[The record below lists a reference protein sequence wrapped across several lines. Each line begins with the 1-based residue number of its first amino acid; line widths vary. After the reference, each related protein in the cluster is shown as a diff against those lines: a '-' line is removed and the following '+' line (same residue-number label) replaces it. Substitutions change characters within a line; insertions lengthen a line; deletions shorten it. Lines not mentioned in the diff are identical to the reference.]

1 MRSVNVERKARRPIR
16 GQAVR
21 ASTRGKRELPEVQP
35 GSARKRGNNGIVANL
50 AERIAPFFRRPIF
63 TLCGIVLGLVL
74 IGVLLASGVIGRGFH
89 ALGRGLN
96 TVTADAGFGISE
108 IHITGNRRTPY
119 RQILE
124 VLDMQPGQS
133 IFSADL
139 WGAQQRLASLD
150 WIASA
155 EIHRR
160 YPDAIFVTLVEKRPF
175 ALWQPP
181 SNTNGDA
188 HGDVPIVVVE
198 RNGRVITSREV
209 DNFRRLPK
217 LVGAGAP
224 EAAADLVD
232 AVQTHRAIAA
242 RIAAYARVSGRRWN
256 LILDDGV
263 TVELPESGWQKELD
277 SLEHLIIDNGILE
290 RDVTEID
297 LRSPTHYFFLL
308 KGGEKKDVQRG
319 KET

>member
-1 MRSVNVERKARRPIR
+1 MRSVNVERKPRRPSR
-16 GQAVR
+16 GQTVR
-21 ASTRGKRELPEVQP
+21 PSTRSKRELPEVQP
-35 GSARKRGNNGIVANL
+35 GSARKSRRAGSFGNLGASLAPLFKRPMVA
-50 AERIAPFFRRPIF
+50 
-63 TLCGIVLGLVL
+63 LCGAVLILVL
-74 IGVLLASGVIGRGFH
+74 IGALLASGIIGRGFH
-89 ALGRGLN
+89 AIGRGID

-124 VLDMQPGQS
+124 VLGMQPGQS
-133 IFSADL
+133 IFDADL
-139 WGAQQRLASLD
+139 WSAQRRLASLD

-181 SNTNGDA
+181 PDA
-188 HGDVPIVVVE
+188 HGDAPIVVVE
-198 RNGRVITSREV
+198 RNGKVITSRDVEK
-209 DNFRRLPK
+209 FRRLPK

-224 EAAADLVD
+224 QAAADLVD
-232 AVQTHRAIAA
+232 AVQAHRAIAA
-242 RIAAYARVSGRRWN
+242 RIAAYSRVSQRRWN

-277 SLEHLIIDNGILE
+277 SLEHLIIDDGILE

-308 KGGEKKDVQRG
+308 KSGEKKDVERG

>member
-1 MRSVNVERKARRPIR
+1 MRSVSVERKSRKASRTQTVRPSSR
-16 GQAVR
+16 G
-21 ASTRGKRELPEVQP
+21 GRELPSVQP
-35 GSARKRGNNGIVANL
+35 GSGRRGKGPGLLTRLKERL
-50 AERIAPFFRRPIF
+50 AFLTTRPMMAM
-63 TLCGIVLGLVL
+63 CGFLTVM
-74 IGVLLASGVIGRGFH
+74 VLLGALFASGVIGRSVR
-89 ALGRGLN
+89 AVNRTIA

-119 RQILE
+119 SQVLE
-124 VLDMQPGQS
+124 VLAMKPGQS

-139 WGAQQRLASLD
+139 WQARDRLAHLE

-175 ALWQPP
+175 ALWQAPA
-181 SNTNGDA
+181 DA
-188 HGDVPIVVVE
+188 HGEALIWVVE
-198 RNGRVITSREV
+198 RNGKLITTR
-209 DNFRRLPK
+209 DLDKFRRLPK

-232 AVQTHRAIAA
+232 GVAAHRAIAA
-242 RIAAYARVSGRRWN
+242 RIAAYARVSMRRWN

-263 TVELPESGWQKELD
+263 VVQLPDNGWQKELD
-277 SLEHLIIDNGILE
+277 ALEHLIIDGGILE
-290 RDVTEID
+290 RDITQID

-308 KGGEKKDVQRG
+308 KNGEKKDAPRG

>member
-1 MRSVNVERKARRPIR
+1 MRSVNVERKNRKSVR

-21 ASTRGKRELPEVQP
+21 PSSRGKRELPEVQP
-35 GSARKRGNNGIVANL
+35 GSARRTGKAGPFAGLFGSLGAPFV
-50 AERIAPFFRRPIF
+50 PFFRRPIF
-63 TLCGIVLGLVL
+63 TLCGVVLVFVL
-74 IGVLLASGVIGRGFH
+74 IAALFASGVIGRGFH
-89 ALGRGLN
+89 AIGRGLDAI
-96 TVTADAGFGISE
+96 TADAGFGISE

-124 VLDMQPGQS
+124 VLGMQPGQS
-133 IFSADL
+133 IFAADL
-139 WGAQQRLASLD
+139 WSAQRRLASLD

-181 SNTNGDA
+181 ENSSGDA
-188 HGDVPIVVVE
+188 PIVVVE
-198 RNGRVITSREV
+198 RNGKVITSRDVEK
-209 DNFRRLPK
+209 FRRLPK

-224 EAAADLVD
+224 GAAADLVD
-232 AVQTHRAIAA
+232 AVQSHRAIAA
-242 RIAAYARVSGRRWN
+242 RIAAYARISERRWN

-290 RDVTEID
+290 RDVSEID

-308 KGGEKKDVQRG
+308 RSGEKKNVERG

>member
-1 MRSVNVERKARRPIR
+1 MRSVNVERKSRGDARAHTVRPVPAKKLRGGRAATAAKSGGTRGHAEPGLLARLTAPLSLFVRRPIM
-16 GQAVR
+16 
-21 ASTRGKRELPEVQP
+21 
-35 GSARKRGNNGIVANL
+35 I
-50 AERIAPFFRRPIF
+50 I
-63 TLCGIVLGLVL
+63 CGLLLVL
-74 IGVLLASGVIGRGFH
+74 LLLVALLASGVIGRGVRAVNGAFS
-89 ALGRGLN
+89 
-96 TVTADAGFGISE
+96 VITADAGFGISE

-119 RQILE
+119 RQVLE
-124 VLDMQPGQS
+124 VLGMQPGQS

-139 WGAQQRLASLD
+139 WRARDRLTHLE

-181 SNTNGDA
+181 ADANGEA
-188 HGDVPIVVVE
+188 PILLVE
-198 RNGRVITSREV
+198 RNGRPITSSDVEK
-209 DNFRRLPK
+209 FRHLPK

-224 EAAADLVD
+224 AAAADLVD
-232 AVQTHRAIAA
+232 AVAAHRAVVA
-242 RIAAYARVSGRRWN
+242 RVAAYARQSERRWN

-263 TVELPESGWQKELD
+263 VVQLPESGWQKQLD
-277 SLEHLIIDNGILE
+277 TLEHLIIDNGILE

-308 KGGEKKDVQRG
+308 KNGEKKDAERG

>member
-1 MRSVNVERKARRPIR
+1 MRSVNVERKSRGAARAKSVRP
-16 GQAVR
+16 ATR
-21 ASTRGKRELPEVQP
+21 ATHKLPAVQP
-35 GSARKRGNNGIVANL
+35 GSARRGKAPGPLGRL
-50 AERIAPFFRRPIF
+50 ASRFAIF
-63 TLCGIVLGLVL
+63 TNRPMMAMCGLLAVLVL
-74 IGVLLASGVIGRGFH
+74 LGALLASGVIGRGAH
-89 ALGRGLN
+89 AVGRGFAA
-96 TVTADAGFGISE
+96 VTADAGFGISE

-119 RQILE
+119 RQVLE
-124 VLDMQPGQS
+124 VLGMKPGQS

-139 WGAQQRLASLD
+139 WSARDRLSRLD

-181 SNTNGDA
+181 ADA
-188 HGDVPIVVVE
+188 HGAAPILVVE
-198 RNGRVITSREV
+198 RNGHVITGRDVEK
-209 DNFRRLPK
+209 FRRLPK

-224 EAAADLVD
+224 AAAAELVD
-232 AVQTHRAIAA
+232 AVASHRAVQA
-242 RIAAYARVSGRRWN
+242 RIAAYARQSERRWN

-263 TVELPESGWQKELD
+263 VVQLPESGWQKQLD
-277 SLEHLIIDNGILE
+277 ALEHLIIDNGILE

-308 KGGEKKDVQRG
+308 KSGEKKDVERG

>member
-1 MRSVNVERKARRPIR
+1 MRSVNVERKSRRPVR

-21 ASTRGKRELPEVQP
+21 SSSRGKRELPDVQP
-35 GSARKRGNNGIVANL
+35 GSARKSGKAGVFAIVGARL
-50 AERIAPFFRRPIF
+50 APAFRRPMF
-63 TLCGIVLGLVL
+63 TLCGIVLVF
-74 IGVLLASGVIGRGFH
+74 VLLAALFASGVIGRSFR
-89 ALGRGLN
+89 AIGRGLD
-96 TVTADAGFGISE
+96 TITADAGFGISE

-124 VLDMQPGQS
+124 VLGMQPGQS
-133 IFSADL
+133 IFAADL
-139 WGAQQRLASLD
+139 WSAQARLASLD

-181 SNTNGDA
+181 ADA
-188 HGDVPIVVVE
+188 HGDAPIVVVE
-198 RNGRVITSREV
+198 RNGKVITSREV
-209 DNFRRLPK
+209 EKFRHLPK

-224 EAAADLVD
+224 QAAADLVD
-232 AVQTHRAIAA
+232 SVQAHRAVAA
-242 RIAAYARVSGRRWN
+242 RIAAYARVSDRRWN

-263 TVELPESGWQKELD
+263 TVQLPESGWQKQLD
-277 SLEHLIIDNGILE
+277 ALEHLIIDSGILE

-297 LRSPTHYFFLL
+297 LRSPTHFFFLL
-308 KGGEKKDVQRG
+308 KNGEKKDVERG

>member
-1 MRSVNVERKARRPIR
+1 MRSVNVERKPRRTARS
-16 GQAVR
+16 QAVR
-21 ASTRGKRELPEVQP
+21 PSSRSKRELPDVQP
-35 GSARKRGNNGIVANL
+35 GSGRKQKEPGALARLGAGFAPVVKRPMFA
-50 AERIAPFFRRPIF
+50 
-63 TLCGIVLGLVL
+63 LCGIVLVLVL
-74 IGVLLASGVIGRGFH
+74 IAALFASGVIGRGFR
-89 ALGRGLN
+89 AIGRGLDA
-96 TVTADAGFGISE
+96 VTADAGFGISE

-119 RQILE
+119 GQILE
-124 VLDMQPGQS
+124 VLGMQPGQS
-133 IFSADL
+133 IFAADL
-139 WGAQQRLASLD
+139 WSAQRRLASLD

-181 SNTNGDA
+181 ANAQGDA
-188 HGDVPIVVVE
+188 PIVVVE
-198 RNGRVITSREV
+198 RNGRVITSRDVE
-209 DNFRRLPK
+209 NSRHLPK

-224 EAAADLVD
+224 LAAADLVD
-232 AVQTHRAIAA
+232 AVQAHRAIAA
-242 RIAAYARVSGRRWN
+242 RLAAYSRVSERRWN

-277 SLEHLIIDNGILE
+277 SLDHLIIDNGILE

-308 KGGEKKDVQRG
+308 KSGEKKDVERG

>member
-1 MRSVNVERKARRPIR
+1 MRDRLSLFTRRPMM
-16 GQAVR
+16 AM
-21 ASTRGKRELPEVQP
+21 
-35 GSARKRGNNGIVANL
+35 
-50 AERIAPFFRRPIF
+50 
-63 TLCGIVLGLVL
+63 CGALTVLVL
-74 IGVLLASGVIGRGFH
+74 LGALFASGIIGRTYHAIGRGID
-89 ALGRGLN
+89 
-96 TVTADAGFGISE
+96 TITAEAGFGISE

-119 RQILE
+119 NQVLE
-124 VLDMQPGQS
+124 VLGMRPGQS

-139 WGAQQRLASLD
+139 WQARDRLAHLE

-175 ALWQPP
+175 ALWQAP
-181 SNTNGDA
+181 TDA
-188 HGDVPIVVVE
+188 HGEAPIWVVE
-198 RNGRVITSREV
+198 RNGGLITTRELEK
-209 DNFRRLPK
+209 FRRLPK

-224 EAAADLVD
+224 GTAADLVD
-232 AVQTHRAIAA
+232 AVAAHRAIAA
-242 RIAAYARVSGRRWN
+242 RIAAYARQSERRWN

-263 TVELPESGWQKELD
+263 VVKLPEAGWQKELD
-277 SLEHLIIDNGILE
+277 ALEHLIIDGGILE

-308 KGGEKKDVQRG
+308 KNGEKKDAERG

>member
-1 MRSVNVERKARRPIR
+1 MRSVNVERKPRRPVR
-16 GQAVR
+16 GQAAR
-21 ASTRGKRELPEVQP
+21 PSSRSKREMPEVQP
-35 GSARKRGNNGIVANL
+35 GSARKDSKQGIFAGVA
-50 AERIAPFFRRPIF
+50 ARFAPIFRRPIV
-63 TLCGIVLGLVL
+63 TLCGVVLVFVL
-74 IGVLLASGVIGRGFH
+74 IAALFASGVIGRGFH
-89 ALGRGLN
+89 AMGRGLDA
-96 TVTADAGFGISE
+96 VTADAGFGISE

-124 VLDMQPGQS
+124 VLGMQPGQS
-133 IFSADL
+133 MFAADL
-139 WGAQQRLASLD
+139 WSAQRRLASLD

-181 SNTNGDA
+181 ADA
-188 HGDVPIVVVE
+188 HGDAPIVVVE
-198 RNGRVITSREV
+198 RNGKVITSRDVEK
-209 DNFRRLPK
+209 FRHLPK

-224 EAAADLVD
+224 QAAADLVD
-232 AVQTHRAIAA
+232 AVQAHRAVAA
-242 RIAAYARVSGRRWN
+242 RIAAYARVSERRWN

-277 SLEHLIIDNGILE
+277 SLDHLIIDNGILE

-308 KGGEKKDVQRG
+308 KGGEKRDVERG